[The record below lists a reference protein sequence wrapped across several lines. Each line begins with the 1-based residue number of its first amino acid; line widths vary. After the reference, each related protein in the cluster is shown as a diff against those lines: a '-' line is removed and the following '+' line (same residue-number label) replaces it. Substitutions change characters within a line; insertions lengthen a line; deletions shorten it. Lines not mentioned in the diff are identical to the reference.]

1 MVRLRLR
8 KVGSKAQQSFRLVA
22 AETGWMGLAAGL
34 FSLPLG
40 ALLAALMVHVINRRS
55 FGWSMEIA
63 WTARPFVEAMLL
75 ALGAA
80 LLAGLI
86 PAWRLGRT
94 DPALALKQE

>member
-1 MVRLRLR
+1 MRLDRSGGEGA
-8 KVGSKAQQSFRLVA
+8 GSHEFADRRDVA
-22 AETGWMGLAAGL
+22 
-34 FSLPLG
+34 
-40 ALLAALMVHVINRRS
+40 
-55 FGWSMEIA
+55 
-63 WTARPFVEAMLL
+63 VEAMIL

>member
-1 MVRLRLR
+1 
-8 KVGSKAQQSFRLVA
+8 
-22 AETGWMGLAAGL
+22 
-34 FSLPLG
+34 
-40 ALLAALMVHVINRRS
+40 
-55 FGWSMEIA
+55 MEIV
-63 WTARPFVEAMLL
+63 WTARPFVEAMAL